1 MLKILTPIS
10 VAAILAAAP
19 LAAQET
25 DSTADSTTGQS
36 VIDQTVDLGQP
47 DDGSR
52 QPGQEYVKEKIGD
65 WELTCLFTGTDQ
77 EDPCSMVQ
85 ILAGPAGD
93 PLAEV
98 SVLRLPEGSQA
109 VALANVVVPLK
120 TMLPARL
127 KISVDG
133 APATAYNYYT
143 CDVIGCLA
151 RVGLTQAEL
160 DAYKKGNK
168 ATLTLRPAEAPDQE
182 INVELSLKGFTAAF
196 EKASEIR

>member
-1 MLKILTPIS
+1 MLKILTPVS
-10 VAAILAAAP
+10 VAALIAAAP

-52 QPGQEYVKEKIGD
+52 QPGEEYVKEKIGD
-65 WELTCLFTGTDQ
+65 WELTCLYTGPDQ

-85 ILAGPAGD
+85 VLAGPVGD

-98 SVLRLPEGSQA
+98 SVLRLPQGSQA

-133 APATAYNYYT
+133 APATTYNYYT
-143 CDVIGCLA
+143 CDVVGCLA

-196 EKASEIR
+196 EKTSELR